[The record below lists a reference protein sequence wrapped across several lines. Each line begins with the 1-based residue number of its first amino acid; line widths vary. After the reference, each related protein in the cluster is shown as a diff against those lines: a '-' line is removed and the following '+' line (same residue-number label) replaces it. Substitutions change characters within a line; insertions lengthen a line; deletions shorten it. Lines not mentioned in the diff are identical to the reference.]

1 MNTIIAAA
9 THDPKVA
16 STGNLMLAAE
26 MRDDIDPA
34 DFELVAE
41 ELERRGVSDFMG
53 TDFYSNEYL

>member
-1 MNTIIAAA
+1 MDTIIAAA
-9 THDPKVA
+9 TADPKVA
-16 STGNLMLAAE
+16 STGSLMLAAE
-26 MRDDIDPA
+26 CRDDIDPA